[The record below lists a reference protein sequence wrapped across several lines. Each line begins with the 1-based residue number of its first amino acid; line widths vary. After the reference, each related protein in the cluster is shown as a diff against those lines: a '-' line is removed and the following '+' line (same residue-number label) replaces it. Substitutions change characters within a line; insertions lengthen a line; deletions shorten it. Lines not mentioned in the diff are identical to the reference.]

1 MNLKKPLLREAIII
15 PLRKDYIDPVQ
26 NVLIV
31 KNSEGRHFL
40 PYESI
45 IRLEA
50 SSNYTHIYCVEK
62 HIFISRTLKSI
73 EDQLPTVLF
82 VRIHAKHLVNI
93 KFLSSISN
101 GHLFLSNG
109 EVLKISRARSS
120 QLKKISIK

>member
-1 MNLKKPLLREAIII
+1 MNLKKPIQREAIII
-15 PLRKDYIDPVQ
+15 PLRQNHVEHVQ
-26 NVLIV
+26 DTLIV
-31 KNSEGRHFL
+31 ANSEGRHFL

-73 EDQLPTVLF
+73 EDQLPKLLF

-109 EVLKISRARSS
+109 EILKISRARSS